1 MKTILST
8 GKSVDQTAA
17 GLEEA
22 CSRNGF
28 GVLHVYNLKETL
40 ESKGFE
46 RAEEIRVY
54 EICNPGHAT
63 NVLDID
69 LEINMALPCRVSIYS
84 QDGETK
90 VGMINPSDMLKMLSD
105 DERLAAIADEVQSTI
120 LTIMK
125 ETA

>member
-17 GLEEA
+17 DLEEA

-69 LEINMALPCRVSIYS
+69 LKINMALPCRVSIYS

-125 ETA
+125 ETV

>member
-1 MKTILST
+1 MKTILTSS
-8 GKSVDQTAA
+8 KSVDQAA
-17 GLEEA
+17 ADFEEA

-40 ESKGFE
+40 ENKGFE
-46 RAEEIRVY
+46 RAEEIRVF

-84 QDGETK
+84 QAGETK

-105 DERLAAIADEVQSTI
+105 DKRLGSIADEVEATVN
-120 LTIMK
+120 TIME
-125 ETA
+125 ETV

>member
-17 GLEEA
+17 DLEEA

-105 DERLAAIADEVQSTI
+105 DARLAAIADEVQSTI

-125 ETA
+125 ETV